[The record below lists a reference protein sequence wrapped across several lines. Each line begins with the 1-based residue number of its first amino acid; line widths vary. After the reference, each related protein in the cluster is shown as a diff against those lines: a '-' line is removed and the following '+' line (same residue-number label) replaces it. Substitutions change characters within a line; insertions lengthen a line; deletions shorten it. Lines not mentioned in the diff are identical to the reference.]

1 MKIKGSGKN
10 GNWKL
15 EIWLNNEHDITT
27 AIVQLCWETFLLNK
41 AQKQQLHVWR
51 SDLSI
56 LVWFVQCSWSNY
68 LLSLQQF
75 FFCHHIA
82 FQLRFIW
89 MTLKSFH
96 SNVEKTGTWLIV
108 IEAWSI
114 IFHSISAPLLYIKLP
129 HTLNCGT
136 NLLTSCCQLC
146 SVEAGAT
153 TRNGPQILCVYR
165 YNQNNHILINNL
177 SYYSSTTP
185 FYHTGAL
192 EHTKKG
198 HNISQ

>member
-1 MKIKGSGKN
+1 MYEDLTWAFWFDLYNVVEATICSHF
-10 GNWKL
+10 
-15 EIWLNNEHDITT
+15 NN
-27 AIVQLCWETFLLNK
+27 
-41 AQKQQLHVWR
+41 
-51 SDLSI
+51 
-56 LVWFVQCSWSNY
+56 
-68 LLSLQQF
+68 F
-75 FFCHHIA
+75 FFVI
-82 FQLRFIW
+82 
-89 MTLKSFH
+89 TLPFNWDSFGWH
-96 SNVEKTGTWLIV
+96 LNPSIQMLKTGTWMIV

-114 IFHSISAPLLYIKLP
+114 IFHNVSAPLLYTKLA

-165 YNQNNHILINNL
+165 YNQNDHILINNL
-177 SYYSSTTP
+177 SYYSSTSP

-198 HNISQ
+198 HSISQ

>member
-15 EIWLNNEHDITT
+15 EIWLNNEHDITNT
-27 AIVQLCWETFLLNK
+27 IVQLCWETFLLNK

-96 SNVEKTGTWLIV
+96 SNVENWNMTDSYRGLKHHFPQCFCTSSIHLTPTYLELWNKSADFLLPVVQCGS
-108 IEAWSI
+108 WSNHKKWTPNI
-114 IFHSISAPLLYIKLP
+114 MCLSI
-129 HTLNCGT
+129 
-136 NLLTSCCQLC
+136 
-146 SVEAGAT
+146 
-153 TRNGPQILCVYR
+153 
-165 YNQNNHILINNL
+165 
-177 SYYSSTTP
+177 
-185 FYHTGAL
+185 
-192 EHTKKG
+192 
-198 HNISQ
+198 

>member
-75 FFCHHIA
+75 FFLSSHCLSTEIHLDDTKILPFKCWKNWNMTDSYRGLKHHFPQCFCTSSIH
-82 FQLRFIW
+82 LTPTYLELW
-89 MTLKSFH
+89 NKSADFLLPVVQCGGW
-96 SNVEKTGTWLIV
+96 SNHKKWTPNIMC
-108 IEAWSI
+108 
-114 IFHSISAPLLYIKLP
+114 LP
-129 HTLNCGT
+129 
-136 NLLTSCCQLC
+136 
-146 SVEAGAT
+146 
-153 TRNGPQILCVYR
+153 I
-165 YNQNNHILINNL
+165 
-177 SYYSSTTP
+177 
-185 FYHTGAL
+185 
-192 EHTKKG
+192 
-198 HNISQ
+198 